1 MLQEIG
7 SIEAFYKSAFALS
20 PKQVSP
26 VTEGAKAVYLI
37 KLKERKEPRIPP
49 LATIHSDLEKK
60 LNEKKAME
68 LATQRATSL
77 LGQLRG
83 EKDIEQF
90 ARQHSLKLDETGLF
104 RRRDIEIPKVGTLQ
118 ELQLNGIPLSPQRLI
133 PDQIYTQRDAVYIFA
148 FKESQGADMETFEK
162 EKSLLEQTVLSAKRQ
177 RALQRF
183 VEILKVKARIEV
195 EPEALEGS

>member
-1 MLQEIG
+1 
-7 SIEAFYKSAFALS
+7 
-20 PKQVSP
+20 
-26 VTEGAKAVYLI
+26 
-37 KLKERKEPRIPP
+37 
-49 LATIHSDLEKK
+49 
-60 LNEKKAME
+60 ME

-90 ARQHSLKLDETGLF
+90 VRQHSLKLEETGLF
-104 RRRDIEIPKVGTLQ
+104 RRRDVEIPKVGTLQ

>member
-1 MLQEIG
+1 MDAEKLFDAVKRQPFLPVRIHLTDG
-7 SIEAFYKSAFALS
+7 SHY
-20 PKQVSP
+20 
-26 VTEGAKAVYLI
+26 
-37 KLKERKEPRIPP
+37 
-49 LATIHSDLEKK
+49 
-60 LNEKKAME
+60 
-68 LATQRATSL
+68 
-77 LGQLRG
+77 
-83 EKDIEQF
+83 DIT
-90 ARQHSLKLDETGLF
+90 H
-104 RRRDIEIPKVGTLQ
+104 
-118 ELQLNGIPLSPQRLI
+118 